1 MKITETIAAIA
12 SNLAKGNNI
21 ITAVEK
27 AKDYLTGALLYGLDI
42 GHGNGPLN
50 HAFML

>member
-1 MKITETIAAIA
+1 M
-12 SNLAKGNNI
+12 
-21 ITAVEK
+21 ITAVGN
-27 AKDYLTGALLYGLDI
+27 AKEYLTGALLYGLDI